1 MAKWLNTTTTLALC
15 AAFLMTACGDDG
27 KSTPMAPDEEA
38 AAQLPP
44 EAVQVTGLLVA
55 SFQTAFFASLLADT
69 TSVPGVSGSVEVM
82 GNDWVLQDFSP
93 DGMIV
98 LNGALLVGKEQYPV
112 IPVSGTIEV
121 TGSQESTMVLDMVVS
136 VAGTELSTTGTLTI
150 DGVEFDIAALVTA
163 AEAAAAA
170 AAAAAG

>member
-27 KSTPMAPDEEA
+27 KSTPMAPDEKA

-170 AAAAAG
+170 AAAAGG

>member
-15 AAFLMTACGDDG
+15 AAFVMTACGDG
-27 KSTPMAPDEEA
+27 EKSKVLAPDQEP

-55 SFQTAFFASLLADT
+55 SFQKAFFASLLADT

-136 VAGTELSTTGTLTI
+136 VADTELSPTGTLTI

-163 AEAAAAA
+163 AAATAAAAE
-170 AAAAAG
+170 GG

>member
-15 AAFLMTACGDDG
+15 AACVMTACGDG
-27 KSTPMAPDEEA
+27 EKSTLMAPDQEA

-44 EAVQVTGLLVA
+44 EAVQVAGLLVA
-55 SFQTAFFASLLADT
+55 SFQTAFIASLIADT

-93 DGMIV
+93 DGTLV
-98 LNGALLVGKEQYPV
+98 LNGALLVGKEQFPM

-121 TGSQESTMVLDMVVS
+121 TGAQESTIMLDMVVR
-136 VAGTELSTTGTLTI
+136 VDGTELSPTGKLTI
-150 DGVEFDIAALVTA
+150 DGVEFDMAALVTA
-163 AEAAAAA
+163 AAATAAAAE
-170 AAAAAG
+170 GG

>member
-1 MAKWLNTTTTLALC
+1 MAKWLNTITTFALC
-15 AAFLMTACGDDG
+15 AAFLMTACGDDD
-27 KSTPMAPDEEA
+27 KSTPMASDKEA

-69 TSVPGVSGSVEVM
+69 TSVPGVSGSVEVR
-82 GNDWVLQDFSP
+82 GNDWVLQEFSP
-93 DGMIV
+93 DGTIV
-98 LNGALLVGKEQYPV
+98 LNGGLLVGREQYPA

-150 DGVEFDIAALVTA
+150 DGVEFDIAELVAA

-170 AAAAAG
+170 AAAAGG

>member
-1 MAKWLNTTTTLALC
+1 
-15 AAFLMTACGDDG
+15 
-27 KSTPMAPDEEA
+27 MAPDEKA
-38 AAQLPP
+38 TAQLPP

-150 DGVEFDIAALVTA
+150 DGVEFDMAALVTA

-170 AAAAAG
+170 AAAAGG

>member
-27 KSTPMAPDEEA
+27 KSTPMAPDEKA

-150 DGVEFDIAALVTA
+150 DGVEFDMAALVTA

-170 AAAAAG
+170 AAAAGG

>member
-27 KSTPMAPDEEA
+27 KSTPMAPDEKA

-93 DGMIV
+93 DGTIV

-170 AAAAAG
+170 AAAAGG

>member
-27 KSTPMAPDEEA
+27 KSTPMAPDEKA
-38 AAQLPP
+38 TAQLPP

-150 DGVEFDIAALVTA
+150 DGVEFDMAALVTA

-170 AAAAAG
+170 AAAAGG

>member
-15 AAFLMTACGDDG
+15 AAFVMTACGDG
-27 KSTPMAPDEEA
+27 EKSKVLAPDQEP

-44 EAVQVTGLLVA
+44 EAVQVTGLLVT
-55 SFQTAFFASLLADT
+55 SFQKAFFASLLADT

-136 VAGTELSTTGTLTI
+136 VADTELSPTGTLTI

-163 AEAAAAA
+163 AAATAAAAE
-170 AAAAAG
+170 GG

>member
-15 AAFLMTACGDDG
+15 AAFVMTACGDG
-27 KSTPMAPDEEA
+27 EKSKVLAPDQEP

-44 EAVQVTGLLVA
+44 EAVQVTGLLVT
-55 SFQTAFFASLLADT
+55 SFQKAFFASLIADT

-98 LNGALLVGKEQYPV
+98 LNGALLVGKEQFPM

-136 VAGTELSTTGTLTI
+136 VADTELSPTGTLTI

-170 AAAAAG
+170 AAAAGG

>member
-15 AAFLMTACGDDG
+15 AVFLMTACGDDG
-27 KSTPMAPDEEA
+27 KSTPMAPDEKA

-136 VAGTELSTTGTLTI
+136 VADTELSPTGTLTI

-170 AAAAAG
+170 AAAAGG

>member
-44 EAVQVTGLLVA
+44 EAVQVTGLLVD

-136 VAGTELSTTGTLTI
+136 VADTELSTTGTLTI

-170 AAAAAG
+170 AAAAGG

>member
-27 KSTPMAPDEEA
+27 KSTPMAPDEKA

-150 DGVEFDIAALVTA
+150 DGVEFDMAALVTA

>member
-93 DGMIV
+93 DGTIV

-150 DGVEFDIAALVTA
+150 DGVEFDMAALVTA

-170 AAAAAG
+170 AAAAGG

>member
-15 AAFLMTACGDDG
+15 AAFVMTACGDG
-27 KSTPMAPDEEA
+27 EKSKVLAPDQEP

-55 SFQTAFFASLLADT
+55 SFQKAFFASLLADT

-98 LNGALLVGKEQYPV
+98 LNGALLVGKEQDPV

-136 VAGTELSTTGTLTI
+136 VADTELSPTGTLTI

-163 AEAAAAA
+163 AAATAAAAE
-170 AAAAAG
+170 GG